1 MEKEWRMCVSVNNL
15 DEPSWIKHGSD
26 KRSCLPLSTMVPPH
40 TTLQK
45 KITKKYRIPKKID
58 VVVDKLKNGKTLTK
72 EQNEFMKKLVKDEI
86 KNYKEM
92 QKKMRRIVM
101 LMRLQNDCLTL
112 EEGEILE

>member
-1 MEKEWRMCVSVNNL
+1 MAHVCVCEEFRQVMLDQTHFWPEKLSAFVM
-15 DEPSWIKHGSD
+15 
-26 KRSCLPLSTMVPPH
+26 STMVTSH

-58 VVVDKLKNGKTLTK
+58 VVIDKLKNGKTLTK
-72 EQNEFMKKLVKDEI
+72 EQNEVMKKIIQDEI
-86 KNYKEM
+86 KDYKEM

-101 LMRLQNDCLTL
+101 LMRLQNDCLVL

>member
-1 MEKEWRMCVSVNNL
+1 M
-15 DEPSWIKHGSD
+15 
-26 KRSCLPLSTMVPPH
+26 STMVTSH

-58 VVVDKLKNGKTLTK
+58 VAIDKLKNGKILTK
-72 EQNEFMKKLVKDEI
+72 EQNEVIKNLVKDEI

-92 QKKMRRIVM
+92 QKKMRKIVM
-101 LMRLQNDCLTL
+101 LMRLQNDCLFL

>member
-1 MEKEWRMCVSVNNL
+1 M
-15 DEPSWIKHGSD
+15 
-26 KRSCLPLSTMVPPH
+26 STMVTSH

-58 VVVDKLKNGKTLTK
+58 VVIDKLKNGKTLTK
-72 EQNEFMKKLVKDEI
+72 EQNEVMKKIIKDEI
-86 KNYKEM
+86 KDYKEM

-101 LMRLQNDCLTL
+101 LMRLQNDCLVL